1 MLGGVGRDGTWCE
14 GVAKVMT
21 EEGGGK
27 VVVVEL
33 SIVHRGWMVRGEGL
47 REDSRADGVRVRVVV
62 VVVDLPVWEYACQV
76 RALAHVEIKR
86 GGRIK
91 KVKVEQHIG

>member
-1 MLGGVGRDGTWCE
+1 
-14 GVAKVMT
+14 
-21 EEGGGK
+21 
-27 VVVVEL
+27 VVVEL

-76 RALAHVEIKR
+76 RALAHVEIKGEVGLR
-86 GGRIK
+86 KLRLNSTSDRM
-91 KVKVEQHIG
+91 